1 MEIATNQTSKFY
13 KPGLESSK
21 MNKILLLLLLSLFV
35 VTIPA
40 QTPTPAPAAAQS
52 FIKDKLAAGEVSSIN
67 QTDKKIALQTSDGAI
82 DIIILA
88 TTGFKRVPPEN
99 PVITAAVDA
108 SITDIGE
115 KDKVLVTGAVSADK
129 KTFTA
134 KNIYL
139 MSKSDISKK
148 LTAER
153 EAWRTRSISGRVTKV
168 DFKTK
173 EVTVATRGMM
183 GETDVVVSPKENAEF
198 LRYAPDSAK
207 YADAVASNVAEIK
220 VGDQLRALGD
230 KSTDG
235 LTFKAEKYLTG
246 SFKTV
251 AGKITAIDTAKNEI
265 TIEDSLN
272 KKPTVIVVSSTTQLK
287 QFPAEMAQNMARMMM
302 MSSMGGGMQPAP
314 GGQGGNAT
322 FTMTRP
328 NGQEARPANPQG
340 GQPNGQAQPT
350 NNGQPN
356 GQGQPNG
363 GNPNGGQRQFGM
375 NRGTGGNGNLDDLLE
390 RVPTITIAELK
401 VGDTIGV
408 SSTPG
413 NVPNRFNAIKLVSGV
428 EPFLNMPQIQIGGR
442 NGGNQPT
449 INIPGLDG
457 GFGNP

>member
-1 MEIATNQTSKFY
+1 
-13 KPGLESSK
+13 
-21 MNKILLLLLLSLFV
+21 MNKILLLLLLSFLV
-35 VTIPA
+35 VTISA
-40 QTPTPAPAAAQS
+40 QTPTPTPAAAQS
-52 FIKDKLAAGEVSSIN
+52 FIKDKLAAGEVSTIN
-67 QTDKKIALQTSDGAI
+67 PTDKKISLQTSDGAI
-82 DIIILA
+82 DIIISS

-108 SITDIGE
+108 SISDIGE
-115 KDKVLVTGAVSADK
+115 KDKVLVTGVVSADK

-134 KNIYL
+134 KNVYL

-148 LTAER
+148 LAAER
-153 EAWRTRSISGRVTKV
+153 EAWRTRSISGRVTKI

-183 GETDVVVSPKENAEF
+183 GETDVVVTPKETAEF

-207 YADAVASNVAEIK
+207 YADAVASNLAEIK

-272 KKPTVIVVSSTTQLK
+272 KKPTVIVISSTTQLK
-287 QFPAEMAQNMARMMM
+287 QFPAELAQNMARMMG
-302 MSSMGGGMQPAP
+302 GGGMQP
-314 GGQGGNAT
+314 GQGGGNQT
-322 FTMTRP
+322 FVFTQGG
-328 NGQEARPANPQG
+328 GQQGVRPANPQG
-340 GQPNGQAQPT
+340 GQPTSQGQPNA
-350 NNGQPN
+350 NGQPN

-375 NRGTGGNGNLDDLLE
+375 NRGGGSGNLDDLLE

-408 SSTPG
+408 SSTAG
-413 NVPNRFNAIKLVSGV
+413 NVPNRYNAIKLVSGV
-428 EPFLNMPQIQIGGR
+428 EPFLNMPQIQMGGR
-442 NGGNQPT
+442 NGNQQPT

>member
-1 MEIATNQTSKFY
+1 
-13 KPGLESSK
+13 

-40 QTPTPAPAAAQS
+40 QTPTPTPAAAQS

-67 QTDKKIALQTSDGAI
+67 QTDKKISLQTSDGAI
-82 DIIILA
+82 DIIISA

-108 SITDIGE
+108 AITDIGE

-134 KNIYL
+134 KNVYL

-148 LTAER
+148 LAAER
-153 EAWRTRSISGRVTKV
+153 EAWRTRSISGRVTKI

-183 GETDVVVSPKENAEF
+183 GETDVVVSPKETAEF

-207 YADAVASNVAEIK
+207 YADAVASNLAEIK

-230 KSTDG
+230 KSADG

-287 QFPAEMAQNMARMMM
+287 QFPAEMAQNMARMMA
-302 MSSMGGGMQPAP
+302 MSSMGGMQPAP
-314 GGQGGNAT
+314 GGQ
-322 FTMTRP
+322 
-328 NGQEARPANPQG
+328 NGQGTTFVMGGGQPNVRPANPQG
-340 GQPNGQAQPT
+340 GQPTGN
-350 NNGQPN
+350 PN
-356 GQGQPNG
+356 GGTPNAG
-363 GNPNGGQRQFGM
+363 GNPNGQGQRQFGM
-375 NRGTGGNGNLDDLLE
+375 NRGAGGGNLDDLLE

-408 SSTPG
+408 SSTAG
-413 NVPNRFNAIKLVSGV
+413 NVPNRYNAIKLVSGV
-428 EPFLNMPQIQIGGR
+428 EPFLNMPQMPMGGR
-442 NGGNQPT
+442 GGNQQPT

>member
-1 MEIATNQTSKFY
+1 
-13 KPGLESSK
+13 
-21 MNKILLLLLLSLFV
+21 MNKFLLLLLLSLFV
-35 VTIPA
+35 VSIPA
-40 QTPTPAPAAAQS
+40 QTPTPTPAAAQS
-52 FIKDKLAAGEVSSIN
+52 FIKDKLAAGEVSAIN
-67 QTDKKIALQTSDGAI
+67 QTDKKISLQTSDGAI
-82 DIIILA
+82 DIIISS

-134 KNIYL
+134 KNVYL

-148 LTAER
+148 LAAER
-153 EAWRTRSISGRVTKV
+153 EAWRTRSISGRVTKI

-173 EVTVATRGMM
+173 EITVATRGMV
-183 GETDVVVSPKENAEF
+183 GETDVVVSPKETAEF

-207 YADAVASNVAEIK
+207 YADAVASNLAEIK

-230 KSTDG
+230 KSADG

-287 QFPAEMAQNMARMMM
+287 QFPAEMAQNMARMMA
-302 MSSMGGGMQPAP
+302 MSSMGGMQPAP
-314 GGQGGNAT
+314 GGQGTT
-322 FTMTRP
+322 FVMGG
-328 NGQEARPANPQG
+328 GQRPANPQG
-340 GQPNGQAQPT
+340 GQPNTQGQPAANP
-350 NNGQPN
+350 NGGTPNGAGNPN
-356 GQGQPNG
+356 GQGQRP
-363 GNPNGGQRQFGM
+363 FVM
-375 NRGTGGNGNLDDLLE
+375 NRGGSGNLDDLLE

-408 SSTPG
+408 SSTAG
-413 NVPNRFNAIKLVSGV
+413 NVPNRYNAIKLVSGV
-428 EPFLNMPQIQIGGR
+428 EPFLNMPQIPMGGR
-442 NGGNQPT
+442 GGNQQPT